1 MTVIVVVLTV
11 DRNLKVLDFF
21 SVNAQLFTVNPSLIL
36 GGIVYTMFYIVGIFM
51 TWIPKVAV
59 DNEDVVM
66 KLSAKVL
73 SWTWISVGQK
83 FFANIELDNQVRS

>member
-1 MTVIVVVLTV
+1 
-11 DRNLKVLDFF
+11 
-21 SVNAQLFTVNPSLIL
+21 
-36 GGIVYTMFYIVGIFM
+36 VGIFI

-83 FFANIELDNQVRS
+83 FFAKH